1 MNWPFIWLITAA
13 LMVHSTE
20 SSDALKDK
28 VKALIKSVKSLEKII
43 SLQNEETNKNFGKY
57 TNTQLHTLNIFQHTL
72 TIMRTHITSLIILHT
87 KISTYVL
94 EIV

>member
-72 TIMRTHITSLIILHT
+72 TIMRTHITSIIILHT

>member
-43 SLQNEETNKNFGKY
+43 SLQNEETNKSFGKY

-87 KISTYVL
+87 KISTYVI

>member
-1 MNWPFIWLITAA
+1 MNWPFVWLITAA

-72 TIMRTHITSLIILHT
+72 IKIRTYITSFLIMYT
-87 KISTYVL
+87 KISTYVI
-94 EIV
+94 EIT